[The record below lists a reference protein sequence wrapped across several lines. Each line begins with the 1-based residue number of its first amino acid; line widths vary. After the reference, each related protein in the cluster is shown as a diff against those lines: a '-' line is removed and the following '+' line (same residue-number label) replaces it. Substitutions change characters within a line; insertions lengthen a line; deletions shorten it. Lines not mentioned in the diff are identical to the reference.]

1 MEPSKLLS
9 GCCRVQWNIMENTQ
23 DTKLIQISQKLC
35 THAQIFNYDVLH
47 VGIVCGLL
55 RNIRAFQHPFVF
67 QFFQFFVI
75 VVSDG
80 NVLIIDLGC
89 LFQLRPQISGIH
101 IAWQIG
107 RSTAHPGIL
116 INLSTEIL
124 AAVCSLFT

>member
-1 MEPSKLLS
+1 MEPSEFLS
-9 GCCRVQWNIMENTQ
+9 CRCRMERNIMENTQ
-23 DTKLIQISQKLC
+23 NAALFQVIQKLC
-35 THAQIFNYDVLH
+35 THLQIFYFDVIH
-47 VGIVCGLL
+47 VGIVCGIL

-75 VVSDG
+75 EVPDG
-80 NVLIIDLGC
+80 QSLIIDLVC

-107 RSTAHPGIL
+107 RSIAHPGIF

-124 AAVCSLFT
+124 AAVCSLFP